1 MQADKAKNMKKIQRA
16 FDKLDKRTKHVL
28 NIGSLLS
35 LIVLMAGGILFLLNR
50 TVYGYDTYI
59 ELISTSIIKASVTIL
74 AEVFIGALLIDYLL
88 GSKGWFVPV
97 NHRSFFFAHN
107 PKTKVWQKEAYF
119 NWHQN
124 HSTKKYTF
132 KCKFF

>member
-88 GSKGWFVPV
+88 GSKG
-97 NHRSFFFAHN
+97 
-107 PKTKVWQKEAYF
+107 
-119 NWHQN
+119 
-124 HSTKKYTF
+124 
-132 KCKFF
+132 